1 MGGGGGGR
9 EGKGD
14 MVSRE
19 WTDDLTEVVGGS
31 AGEIRRRPQFIHSG
45 FDRKAQCE
53 WCSEATPQTQA
64 FISIY

>member
-19 WTDDLTEVVGGS
+19 RTDDLTEVVGGS
-31 AGEIRRRPQFIHSG
+31 AGEIRRRPQF
-45 FDRKAQCE
+45 DRKAQCE
-53 WCSEATPQTQA
+53 RCSEATPQTQA